1 MRHYIPTN
9 LKSIFTSD
17 LNKCAVTHIYRG
29 LRRIEVHHVFG
40 AANRR
45 RSTQYGY
52 VIPLVAEI
60 HPNGAS
66 ASDKECQ
73 RLTGLT
79 LKELDLRLK
88 QECQYHYEK
97 HHGTRDDFIKE
108 FGRNYLA

>member
-1 MRHYIPTN
+1 MRHYKPTN

-17 LNKCAVTHIYRG
+17 LNKCAVTNIYRG
-29 LRRIEVHHVFG
+29 ARRIEIHHVFG

-45 RSTQYGY
+45 RSTKYHY

-66 ASDKECQ
+66 ADDKECK
-73 RLTGLT
+73 RLTGMT

-88 QECQYHYEK
+88 QTCQEDYERR
-97 HHGTRDDFIKE
+97 HGTREDFIRE
-108 FGRNYLA
+108 FGRNYL